1 MTCFLKLYDYVTVSR
16 GEEYGIVKYDCTC
29 EMYRISGGISC
40 GHCKFLEDIFSS
52 VDVEVWVEI
61 FEFLHDL
68 VQLL

>member
-52 VDVEVWVEI
+52 VDVEV
-61 FEFLHDL
+61 
-68 VQLL
+68 